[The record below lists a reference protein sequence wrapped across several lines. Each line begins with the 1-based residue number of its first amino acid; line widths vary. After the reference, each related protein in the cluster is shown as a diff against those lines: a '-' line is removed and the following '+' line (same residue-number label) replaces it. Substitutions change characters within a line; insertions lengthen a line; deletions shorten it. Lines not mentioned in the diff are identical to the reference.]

1 MISRQEAELLAE
13 TAGFRSTSA
22 VPRMA
27 GGVVFTVLGWGSSCS
42 DFVDSGATGAVASL

>member
-13 TAGFRSTSA
+13 TAGFRSLSA
-22 VPRMA
+22 VPRST
-27 GGVVFTVLGWGSSCS
+27 GSVVFTGVDVGSGCS